1 MKIEIKK
8 HQTSMGYAYGIFIDG
23 EMFDYVS
30 TFAEAQSLINLIN
43 QGYIDVKT
51 PFRKTESE

>member
-1 MKIEIKK
+1 
-8 HQTSMGYAYGIFIDG
+8 MGYAYGIFIDG